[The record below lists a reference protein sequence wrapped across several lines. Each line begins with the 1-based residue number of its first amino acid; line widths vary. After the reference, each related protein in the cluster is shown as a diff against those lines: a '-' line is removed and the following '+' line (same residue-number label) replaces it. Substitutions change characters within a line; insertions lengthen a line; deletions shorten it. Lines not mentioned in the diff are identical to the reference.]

1 MPKVATAWH
10 CHALTEKSTM
20 CQSDPTQLETLV
32 RQAVAGTGAQVS
44 GLQPPPAGSRR
55 RRLWEL
61 DGHAHCPVVGV
72 CLPIT
77 VLRRVINKAVGG
89 QALGDDYEMH
99 CAAIAECKRRSVIAE
114 AAQKELDRRYMV
126 ALRQAAQAKTTEALA
141 AWWREA
147 STGKDVAGA
156 LWAVLTHARC
166 DSIVEHRVLGEVHM
180 LQHQVGMAARVDLGR
195 VEALED
201 ENAVLAR
208 ELAAAQ
214 QRCTRQA
221 TEHARQ
227 ADQRQTELVR
237 LRADLLVRDTSLA
250 QAHEQ
255 LAALEA
261 AAPGLNTRFELAR
274 EAREQGER
282 IHALQRALLQAQQEA
297 ERQRRRADEAVAE
310 WQHRDGQ
317 RATESTEADIAEA
330 PAPDAL
336 ATLQHRA
343 VLCVG
348 GRTAI
353 VPIYRQLVE
362 RIGGRFM
369 HHDGGDEDGTAK
381 LDSTLAAADLVIC
394 QTGCISH
401 DAYWRVKDHC
411 KRTGKRCVFVDTP
424 SRAGLERA
432 LGEVQAQASR
442 EGLEA

>member
-1 MPKVATAWH
+1 
-10 CHALTEKSTM
+10 
-20 CQSDPTQLETLV
+20 
-32 RQAVAGTGAQVS
+32 
-44 GLQPPPAGSRR
+44 
-55 RRLWEL
+55 
-61 DGHAHCPVVGV
+61 
-72 CLPIT
+72 
-77 VLRRVINKAVGG
+77 
-89 QALGDDYEMH
+89 
-99 CAAIAECKRRSVIAE
+99 
-114 AAQKELDRRYMV
+114 
-126 ALRQAAQAKTTEALA
+126 
-141 AWWREA
+141 
-147 STGKDVAGA
+147 
-156 LWAVLTHARC
+156 
-166 DSIVEHRVLGEVHM
+166 
-180 LQHQVGMAARVDLGR
+180 
-195 VEALED
+195 
-201 ENAVLAR
+201 
-208 ELAAAQ
+208 
-214 QRCTRQA
+214 
-221 TEHARQ
+221 
-227 ADQRQTELVR
+227 VR

-317 RATESTEADIAEA
+317 RATESTDADIAEA

>member
-1 MPKVATAWH
+1 
-10 CHALTEKSTM
+10 M

-32 RQAVAGTGAQVS
+32 RQAVAGTGAHVG
-44 GLQPPPAGSRR
+44 GLQMPPAGSRR

-72 CLPIT
+72 CLPIS

-89 QALGDDYEMH
+89 QAVGDDYEMH

-126 ALRQAAQAKTTEALA
+126 ALRQAAPAKTTEALA

-147 STGKDVAGA
+147 SSGKNVAGA

-166 DSIVEHRVLGEVHM
+166 DSILEHRVLGEVHM

-195 VEALED
+195 VDALED

-221 TEHARQ
+221 AEHARQ

-237 LRADLLVRDTSLA
+237 LRADLLVRDTALA
-250 QAHEQ
+250 QAREQ

-261 AAPGLNTRFELAR
+261 AAPGLNTRFKLAR
-274 EAREQGER
+274 EAREQAER
-282 IHALQRALLQAQQEA
+282 IHALQRALLQAQQEG
-297 ERQRRRADEAVAE
+297 ERQRRRADEAIAE

-317 RATESTEADIAEA
+317 RATEAIDTADADTAQA
-330 PAPDAL
+330 PASTAL
-336 ATLQHRA
+336 AALQHQA

-348 GRTAI
+348 GRTSI
-353 VPIYRQLVE
+353 VPVYRQLVE

-432 LGEVQAQASR
+432 LGEVQAQAASR
-442 EGLEA
+442 EGTEA

>member
-1 MPKVATAWH
+1 
-10 CHALTEKSTM
+10 M
-20 CQSDPTQLETLV
+20 CQSDPTQLESLV
-32 RQAVAGTGAQVS
+32 RQTVAATGAPVV
-44 GLQPPPAGSRR
+44 GLHAPPAGSRR

-61 DGHAHCPVVGV
+61 DGHAHCPVIGV

-89 QALGDDYEMH
+89 QAIGDDYEMH

-114 AAQKELDRRYMV
+114 AAQKELDRRYVV
-126 ALRQAAQAKTTEALA
+126 ALRQSAQAKTRDALA
-141 AWWREA
+141 AWWGEA
-147 STGKDVAGA
+147 SAGKDVAGA

-166 DSIVEHRVLGEVHM
+166 DSLLEHRVLGDMHM
-180 LQHQVGMAARVDLGR
+180 LQHQVGMAARVDLAR

-201 ENAVLAR
+201 ENVVLAR

-221 TEHARQ
+221 AEQARL
-227 ADQRQTELVR
+227 ADQRQAELVR
-237 LRADLLVRDTSLA
+237 LRAELVVRDTALA
-250 QAHEQ
+250 QACEQ
-255 LAALEA
+255 LEVLEA
-261 AAPGLNTRFELAR
+261 AAPGLSSRFALAR
-274 EAREQGER
+274 EARAQDER
-282 IHALQRALLQAQQEA
+282 IQALQRSLLQAQQEA
-297 ERQRRRADEAVAE
+297 ERQRERADEAVAE

-317 RATESTEADIAEA
+317 RAVELVEDDAAGVSHDS
-330 PAPDAL
+330 AL
-336 ATLQHRA
+336 AALQHRA

-353 VPIYRQLVE
+353 VPIYRQLIE
-362 RIGGRFM
+362 RTGGRFM
-369 HHDGGDEDGTAK
+369 HHDGGDEDSAAK

-432 LGEVQAQASR
+432 LGEVQAEQQATR
-442 EGLEA
+442 EGAAPSP

>member
-1 MPKVATAWH
+1 
-10 CHALTEKSTM
+10 
-20 CQSDPTQLETLV
+20 
-32 RQAVAGTGAQVS
+32 
-44 GLQPPPAGSRR
+44 
-55 RRLWEL
+55 LWEL

-72 CLPIT
+72 CLPIS

-89 QALGDDYEMH
+89 QAVGDDYEMH

-126 ALRQAAQAKTTEALA
+126 ALRQAAPAKTTEALA

-147 STGKDVAGA
+147 SSGKDVAGA

-166 DSIVEHRVLGEVHM
+166 DSILEHRVLGEVHM

-195 VEALED
+195 VDALED

-221 TEHARQ
+221 AEHARQ

-237 LRADLLVRDTSLA
+237 LRADLLVRDTALA
-250 QAHEQ
+250 QAREQ

-274 EAREQGER
+274 EAREQAER
-282 IHALQRALLQAQQEA
+282 IHALQRALLQAQQEG
-297 ERQRRRADEAVAE
+297 ERQRRRADEAIAE

-317 RATESTEADIAEA
+317 RATEAIDTADADTAQARAST
-330 PAPDAL
+330 AL
-336 ATLQHRA
+336 AALQHQA

-348 GRTAI
+348 GRTSI
-353 VPIYRQLVE
+353 VPVYRQLVE

-432 LGEVQAQASR
+432 LGEVQAQAASR
-442 EGLEA
+442 EGTEA

>member
-1 MPKVATAWH
+1 
-10 CHALTEKSTM
+10 M
-20 CQSDPTQLETLV
+20 CQSDPTQLEALV
-32 RQAVAGTGAQVS
+32 RQAVAGTAAQ
-44 GLQPPPAGSRR
+44 GCGPHPPPAGSRR

-99 CAAIAECKRRSVIAE
+99 CAVVAECKRRSVIAE
-114 AAQKELDRRYMV
+114 AAQKELDRRYMG
-126 ALRQAAQAKTTEALA
+126 ALRRSAQAKTTDALA

-147 STGKDVAGA
+147 SAGKDVAGA

-166 DSIVEHRVLGEVHM
+166 DSSLEHRVLGEVHM

-195 VEALED
+195 FAALED
-201 ENAVLAR
+201 ENAALGR

-221 TEHARQ
+221 AEHARQ
-227 ADQRQTELVR
+227 ADQRQTDLMR
-237 LRADLLVRDTSLA
+237 LRAELLVRDTALA
-250 QAHEQ
+250 QAREQ
-255 LAALEA
+255 LAAIA
-261 AAPGLNTRFELAR
+261 VAAPGLNTRFELAR
-274 EAREQGER
+274 EARELGER
-282 IHALQRALLQAQQEA
+282 VHSLQRALVQAQQEA
-297 ERQRRRADEAVAE
+297 ERQRRRADEAVTE
-310 WQHRDGQ
+310 RQHRDGR
-317 RATESTEADIAEA
+317 RASDPADPEPDPASEA

-336 ATLQHRA
+336 AALQHRA

-353 VPIYRQLVE
+353 VPVYRQLVE

-369 HHDGGDEDGTAK
+369 HHDGGEEDGPAK

-432 LGEVQAQASR
+432 LGEVQAQAIR
-442 EGLEA
+442 DAAAV